1 MKKVREAK
9 QGQIL
14 EQKEFADSPSEKIA
28 ELAVKDP
35 ENVQFKK
42 FTALWNCYMRQV
54 RNLFLIC
61 PRTGR
66 TDRGLDT
73 SLDEILKE
81 GLDVKKK

>member
-61 PRTGR
+61 PRTR
-66 TDRGLDT
+66 ELLADWILLWMKFSKRGLM
-73 SLDEILKE
+73 
-81 GLDVKKK
+81 

>member
-14 EQKEFADSPSEKIA
+14 EQKEFADSPSEKTA

-35 ENVQFKK
+35 ENVQFNK

-61 PRTGR
+61 PRTR
-66 TDRGLDT
+66 ELLADWILLWMKFSKRGLM
-73 SLDEILKE
+73 
-81 GLDVKKK
+81 